1 METEER
7 LNRLEQ
13 RLTVLEG
20 LVRQLL
26 GQTPIRRP
34 ASGTAGQMGGGAASE
49 SPAVAS
55 APIRSPRIEPVE
67 PRKPREAVDSE
78 QWFGQRGLLGV
89 GVIFL
94 ILAAGYLLKLSFDR
108 GWVSPAARCIG
119 GAIAGLVVGA
129 LGFRLHRKGLVT
141 YGAALIGC
149 GAAIVYLAVW
159 AASRLYQFLPPTTGI
174 AALALVSLSL
184 AAVAYVINVQALGS
198 TAALGAFFAPLL
210 LGSDSTDA
218 NILLLYLGFMG
229 LSLGWVAAVRR
240 WRMTMLVVGAS
251 YFGLV
256 VGTSYFGLV
265 SADAWRYS
273 DPHALLAYA
282 LLGGCAGLYVGLRE
296 GWWET
301 RVLSFGG
308 GWSLLG
314 LANQN
319 IENHWLILAGAV
331 VLAAPIWGRALYSN
345 RIWPAKPSETDPV
358 WSPGES
364 FYFYLT
370 PLLLAWAVYQ
380 VAPARFDLNGG
391 LLPLIIA
398 VPYLLAG
405 FTAERIRFAL
415 VGTTAVLIA
424 ALLQWEGLTA
434 AWALLGAALLWTTL
448 DRLLQRWDGRWYG
461 LVAAATALFHLLYVD
476 LAGRTTAD
484 PAFVGSYALPVWA
497 TTITLALFAA
507 GLWRHAPEEKQQL
520 AGSIPGLCWTAAG
533 LILLLGVTAE
543 LRRYFLQSGMP
554 EGSASLAGGLSV
566 SAWWILF
573 AAGLVLLGFRRGVK
587 PVRVAG
593 LVVAGM
599 AVLKVVLFDLS
610 GLDAL
615 YRVGSVLILG
625 LVSLGL
631 AYIYNR
637 RAQSGEPEGSS
648 Q

>member
-1 METEER
+1 MDTEER

-34 ASGTAGQMGGGAASE
+34 AHGAAGQMGGGAAPE
-49 SPAVAS
+49 SPAVTTV
-55 APIRSPRIEPVE
+55 PIRSPRIEPRAEPVE
-67 PRKPREAVDSE
+67 PGKPREVVDSE
-78 QWFGQRGLLGV
+78 QWFGQRGLLAV

-94 ILAAGYLLKLSFDR
+94 ILAAGYLLKLSFER
-108 GWVSPAARCIG
+108 GWVSPAARCAG
-119 GAIAGLVVGA
+119 GAIAGLMVGA

-141 YGAALIGC
+141 YGAGLIGC

-184 AAVAYVINVQALGS
+184 AAVAFVINVEALGS

-218 NILLLYLGFMG
+218 NILLLYLGFLG

-240 WRMTMLVVGAS
+240 WRLTMLVVGAS

-256 VGTSYFGLV
+256 
-265 SADAWRYS
+265 SADAWQYT
-273 DPHALLAYA
+273 DPHALLAYG
-282 LLGGCAGLYVGLRE
+282 LIGGCAGLYIGLRE

-301 RVLSFGG
+301 RILSFGG

-314 LANQN
+314 LANQH
-319 IENHWLILAGAV
+319 IPNHWLILAGAI
-331 VLAAPIWGRALYSN
+331 VLAAPVWGRALNSN
-345 RIWPAKPSETDPV
+345 RIWPAVRTAGEPAA

-364 FYFYLT
+364 FYFYIT
-370 PLLLAWAVYQ
+370 PILLSWAVYQ
-380 VAPARFDLNGG
+380 VAPARFDQHGG
-391 LLPLIIA
+391 LLPLVIA

-424 ALLQWEGLTA
+424 VLLQWEGLA
-434 AWALLGAALLWTTL
+434 AVWALLGAALLWTSL
-448 DRLLQRWDGRWYG
+448 DGPLQRWDGRWYG
-461 LVAAATALFHLLYVD
+461 LLAAATALFHLLYVD
-476 LAGRTTAD
+476 LAARTATD
-484 PAFVGSYALPVWA
+484 PAFVGPYALPIWA
-497 TTITLALFAA
+497 GMAVLAIFAT
-507 GLWRHAPEEKQQL
+507 GLWRHRPEEEKQL
-520 AGSIPGLCWTAAG
+520 AGSVTGFCWTAAG

-543 LRRYFLQSGMP
+543 LRRYFMQSGMP
-554 EGSASLAGGLSV
+554 ADAASLAGGLSV

-648 Q
+648 